1 MKCNCGQLLSAKSK
15 FCPSCG
21 AQVVAKEETKTPTI
35 TIMAQP
41 RAYDYKTAGQ
51 MMGVSEGTIRN
62 LIKRGVLA
70 FAEPTEG
77 RKVITIWEIER
88 YLKSKEKVFNGLDTK
103 VLQMNAN

>member
-1 MKCNCGQLLSAKSK
+1 MKCNCGQILSAKSK

-21 AQVVAKEETKTPTI
+21 AQVILKEETKTPTI
-35 TIMAQP
+35 TITAQP

-51 MMGVSEGTIRN
+51 IMGVSEGTIRN
-62 LIKRGVLA
+62 LIKKGVLS

-88 YLKSKEKVFNGLDTK
+88 YLRSKERSINSLDTK